1 MKESVSTRPEKGM
14 YGDVVLGIDSRE
26 RERERETGQVERQG
40 LYRPRKTAPAHK
52 SHGKEQ
58 FQAQSKIAID

>member
-26 RERERETGQVERQG
+26 REGARERDGTGREAR
-40 LYRPRKTAPAHK
+40 
-52 SHGKEQ
+52 
-58 FQAQSKIAID
+58 II